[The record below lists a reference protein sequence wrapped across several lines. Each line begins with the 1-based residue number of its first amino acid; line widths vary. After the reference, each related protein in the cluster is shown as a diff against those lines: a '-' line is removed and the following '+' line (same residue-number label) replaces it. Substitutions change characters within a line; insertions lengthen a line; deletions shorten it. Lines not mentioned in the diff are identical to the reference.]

1 MQSVARSMQSVARS
15 MQSVA
20 RSMQSHRRPPPR
32 STSAVRSVACWSAI
46 ECCKS
51 RWRTCEL
58 NAAGVASVSED
69 VTTSPVLMPF
79 ALAAS
84 IKVAHGRSSGVTAIW

>member
-1 MQSVARSMQSVARS
+1 
-15 MQSVA
+15 
-20 RSMQSHRRPPPR
+20 
-32 STSAVRSVACWSAI
+32 VACWRAI

-84 IKVAHGRSSGVTAIW
+84 IKVAHGRSSGVTAIWRQERRRRGEHLHARRVRSSPGETRRVPGRCSP